1 MRLYIKLFHKNVF
14 LFIRFSLMF
23 SLKVS
28 VTLIFLVYFT
38 IIFFFFLSLFIIFF
52 GVFKRFV
59 CVFSFG
65 SLWFNIRHD
74 INRSLSET
82 FGSLPATV
90 QKFQLWVER
99 CCADGARA
107 RFVENL
113 FLARAFHFSF
123 PKKPKCEDREEWESD
138 FLCSYNWSRC
148 RFLLFFRV
156 LSLGFSREARRRTF
170 KTINRWQV
178 GAKYSSRR

>member
-1 MRLYIKLFHKNVF
+1 
-14 LFIRFSLMF
+14 MF

-28 VTLIFLVYFT
+28 VTLIFSCLLHNSFS
-38 IIFFFFLSLFIIFF
+38 FFFLSLFIIFF
-52 GVFKRFV
+52 SGFFKRFV

-65 SLWFNIRHD
+65 SLWFNIHHD

-82 FGSLPATV
+82 FGCLLATV

-148 RFLLFFRV
+148 RFLLFVSF
-156 LSLGFSREARRRTF
+156 SLGFSREARRRTF

-178 GAKYSSRR
+178 GAK